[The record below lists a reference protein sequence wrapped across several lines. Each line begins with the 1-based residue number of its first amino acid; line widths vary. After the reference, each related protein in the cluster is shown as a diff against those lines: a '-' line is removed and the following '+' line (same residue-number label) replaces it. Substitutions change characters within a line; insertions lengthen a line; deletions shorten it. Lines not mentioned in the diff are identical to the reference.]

1 MLDHFLRGNILP
13 GNKSVN
19 DLMGQALEGVR
30 VIDIS
35 NFLAGPI
42 SSMFLGDLGADVIK
56 VERPGTGDEIRYWG
70 HNKDGVGLM
79 YKLVNRNKR
88 SVTADLRTPL
98 GVEIVKALIEDADII
113 VENYRKGTLEKW
125 GLDYETLSKIN
136 PRLVMLRIT
145 GFGQTGPNS
154 HRPGF
159 GTLAEG
165 YAGFASITGYPD
177 RPPLLPGFGLADETS
192 GLMGA
197 YLLLAALRE
206 RDQKSGIGQI
216 VEFGIYEPLFTLLG
230 PQVVDYDQLGVI
242 QERNGSRLPFTAPR
256 NTFRTKDDKWVSISG
271 SAQSTFER
279 MCEALNVPALIND
292 PRFLDNRLRIQN
304 AEALDDALQ
313 NAILAYDRDTLI
325 EIFEEFGAAVAACN
339 DIAEIFEDPHFLA
352 RENIVAVDDKELNGP
367 LRMQNVVG
375 KFSRTQG
382 IIRHAGPKLGEHN
395 KEILVDMLGFDIERL
410 VEEGYEI
417 GTSLP
422 KGQHG

>member
-1 MLDHFLRGNILP
+1 MGNENTNGPL
-13 GNKSVN
+13 GE
-19 DLMGQALEGVR
+19 ALSGIR

-42 SSMFLGDLGADVIK
+42 SSMFLGDFGADVIK

-70 HNKDGVGLM
+70 NNKNGVGLM

-98 GVEIVKALIEDADII
+98 GVEIVKALIRDADII
-113 VENYRKGTLEKW
+113 IENYRKGTLEKW
-125 GLDYETLSKIN
+125 GLDYETLSKVN
-136 PRLVMLRIT
+136 PGLIMVRIT

-197 YLLLAALRE
+197 YLALAALRE
-206 RDQKSGIGQI
+206 RDQNSGIGQI

-230 PQVVDYDQLGVI
+230 PQVVDYDQLGLI

-256 NTFRTKDDKWVSISG
+256 NTYRTKDDKWVSISG

-279 MCEALNVPALIND
+279 MCEALNVPRLIND

-313 NAILAYDRDTLI
+313 DAILEFDRDTLI
-325 EIFEEFGAAVAACN
+325 GLFDEFGAAVAACN
-339 DIAEIFEDPHFLA
+339 NIAEIFEDPHFLA
-352 RENIVAVDDKELNGP
+352 RGNIVAVDDEELNGP
-367 LRMQNVVG
+367 LKMQNIVG
-375 KFSRTQG
+375 NFSRTPG
-382 IIRHAGPKLGEHN
+382 KVKHAGPKLGEHN
-395 KEILVDMLGFDIERL
+395 KDILVDMLGFDPQRL
-410 VEEGYEI
+410 LSEGYEI
-417 GTSLP
+417 SNSIP
-422 KGQHG
+422 EEKHD

>member
-1 MLDHFLRGNILP
+1 M
-13 GNKSVN
+13 GNKN
-19 DLMGQALEGVR
+19 FDDLMNEALSGIR

-42 SSMFLGDLGADVIK
+42 SSMFLGDYGADVIK
-56 VERPGTGDEIRYWG
+56 VERPGTGDEIRFWG
-70 HNKDGVGLM
+70 NNKDGVGLM

-98 GVEIVKALIEDADII
+98 GVEIVKELVRDADII
-113 VENYRKGTLEKW
+113 IENYRKGTVEKW
-125 GLDYETLSKIN
+125 GLDYETLSEIN
-136 PRLVMLRIT
+136 PGLVMIRIT

-197 YLLLAALRE
+197 YLALAALRE
-206 RDQKSGIGQI
+206 RDQKSGKGQI

-230 PQVVDYDQLGVI
+230 PQVVDYDQLGII

-279 MCEALNVPALIND
+279 MCEALKVPGLIND

-304 AEALDDALQ
+304 AEALDIALQ
-313 NAILAYDRDTLI
+313 DAILEFDRDNLI
-325 EIFEEFGAAVAACN
+325 ELFDGFGAAVAACN
-339 DIAEIFEDPHFLA
+339 NIAEIFEDPHFLA
-352 RENIVAVDDKELNGP
+352 RGNIVAVHDEELNGP
-367 LRMQNVVG
+367 LKMQNVVG
-375 KFSRTQG
+375 NFSRTPG
-382 IIRHAGPKLGEHN
+382 KVKHAGPKLGEHN
-395 KEILVDMLGFDIERL
+395 KDILVDMLGFDPQRL
-410 VEEGYEI
+410 IREGYEI
-417 GTSLP
+417 SNSIT
-422 KGQHG
+422 KENYD

>member
-1 MLDHFLRGNILP
+1 MGNDNRNSPLGGP
-13 GNKSVN
+13 LK
-19 DLMGQALEGVR
+19 GVK

-42 SSMFLGDLGADVIK
+42 SSMFLGDSGADIIK

-70 HNKDGVGLM
+70 NNKDGVGLM

-98 GVEIVKALIEDADII
+98 GVEIIKALVKDADII
-113 VENYRKGTLEKW
+113 IENYRKGTLEKW

-136 PRLVMLRIT
+136 PGLIMVRIT

-197 YLLLAALRE
+197 YLALAALRE
-206 RDQKSGIGQI
+206 RDQNSGKGQI

-230 PQVVDYDQLGVI
+230 PQVVDYDQLGII

-256 NTFRTKDDKWVSISG
+256 NTYQTNDDKWVSISG

-279 MCEALNVPALIND
+279 MCEALKVPELIND

-304 AEALDDALQ
+304 AEALDEALQ
-313 NAILAYDRDTLI
+313 EAILKFDRQTLI
-325 EIFEEFGAAVAACN
+325 MLFDEFGAAVAACN
-339 DIAEIFEDPHFLA
+339 NIAEIFEDPHFIA
-352 RENIVAVDDKELNGP
+352 RENIVSVEDEELKGS
-367 LRMQNVVG
+367 LKMQNVVG
-375 KFSRTQG
+375 NFYEFNHTWLETIGYG
-382 IIRHAGPKLGEHN
+382 I
-395 KEILVDMLGFDIERL
+395 
-410 VEEGYEI
+410 
-417 GTSLP
+417 
-422 KGQHG
+422 

>member
-1 MLDHFLRGNILP
+1 MGNDNRNSPL
-13 GNKSVN
+13 G
-19 DLMGQALEGVR
+19 GALKGVK

-42 SSMFLGDLGADVIK
+42 SSMFLGDSGADIIK

-70 HNKDGVGLM
+70 NNKDGVGLM

-98 GVEIVKALIEDADII
+98 GVEIIKALVKDADII
-113 VENYRKGTLEKW
+113 IENYRKGTLEKW

-136 PRLVMLRIT
+136 PGLIMVRIT

-197 YLLLAALRE
+197 YLALAALRE
-206 RDQKSGIGQI
+206 RDQNSGKGQI

-230 PQVVDYDQLGVI
+230 PQVVDYDQLGII

-256 NTFRTKDDKWVSISG
+256 NTYQTNDDKWVSISG

-279 MCEALNVPALIND
+279 MCEALKVPELISD

-304 AEALDDALQ
+304 AEALDEALQ
-313 NAILAYDRDTLI
+313 EAILKFDRQTLI
-325 EIFEEFGAAVAACN
+325 MLFDEFGAAVAACN
-339 DIAEIFEDPHFLA
+339 NIAEIFEDPHFIA
-352 RENIVAVDDKELNGP
+352 RENIVSVEDEELKGS
-367 LRMQNVVG
+367 LKMQNVVG
-375 KFSRTQG
+375 NFSRTPG
-382 IIRHAGPKLGEHN
+382 KIRHAGPKLGEHN
-395 KEILVDMLGFDIERL
+395 KEVLIDMLGFDQEQLIK
-410 VEEGYEI
+410 EGY
-417 GTSLP
+417 SLSGP
-422 KGQHG
+422 ELEENRD

>member
-1 MLDHFLRGNILP
+1 MGNE
-13 GNKSVN
+13 SFN
-19 DLMGQALEGVR
+19 DLLGEALSGIR

-42 SSMFLGDLGADVIK
+42 SSMFLGDFGADVIK

-70 HNKDGVGLM
+70 NNKDGVGLM

-88 SVTADLRTPL
+88 SVTADLRTQL
-98 GVEIVKALIEDADII
+98 GVEIVKALVRDADII
-113 VENYRKGTLEKW
+113 IENYRKGTLEKW

-136 PRLVMLRIT
+136 PGLIMVRIT

-165 YAGFASITGYPD
+165 YAGFAAITGYPD

-197 YLLLAALRE
+197 YLALAALRE
-206 RDQKSGIGQI
+206 RDQKSGKGQI

-230 PQVVDYDQLGVI
+230 PQVVDYDQLGII

-279 MCEALNVPALIND
+279 MCEALNVPGLIND

-313 NAILAYDRDTLI
+313 DAILEFDRDTLI
-325 EIFEEFGAAVAACN
+325 GLFDEFGAAVAACN
-339 DIAEIFEDPHFLA
+339 NIAEIFEDPHFLA
-352 RENIVAVDDKELNGP
+352 RGNIVAVNDEELNGP
-367 LRMQNVVG
+367 LKMQNIVG
-375 KFSRTQG
+375 NFSRTPG
-382 IIRHAGPKLGEHN
+382 KVKHAGPKLGEHN
-395 KEILVDMLGFDIERL
+395 KDILVDMLGFDPQRL
-410 VEEGYEI
+410 IREGYEI
-417 GTSLP
+417 SNSAAKET
-422 KGQHG
+422 HD

>member
-1 MLDHFLRGNILP
+1 MGNESI
-13 GNKSVN
+13 N
-19 DLMGQALEGVR
+19 DLLGEALNGIR

-42 SSMFLGDLGADVIK
+42 SSMFLGDFGADVIK

-98 GVEIVKALIEDADII
+98 GVEIVKALVRDADII
-113 VENYRKGTLEKW
+113 IENYRKGTLEKW

-165 YAGFASITGYPD
+165 YSGFASITGYPD

-197 YLLLAALRE
+197 YLVLAALRE
-206 RDQKSGIGQI
+206 RDQKSGRGQI

-230 PQVVDYDQLGVI
+230 PQVVDYDQLGII

-256 NTFRTKDDKWVSISG
+256 NTFRTRDDKWVSISG

-313 NAILAYDRDTLI
+313 DAILAFDRDTLI
-325 EIFEEFGAAVAACN
+325 EIFDEFGAAVAACN

-352 RENIVAVDDKELNGP
+352 RGNIVAVDDEELNGP

-375 KFSRTQG
+375 NFSRTPG
-382 IIRHAGPKLGEHN
+382 RVKHAGPKLGEHN
-395 KEILVDMLGFDIERL
+395 RDILVNMLGFDPQRL
-410 VEEGYEI
+410 ISEGYEI
-417 GTSLP
+417 SNP
-422 KGQHG
+422 APEENYD

>member
-1 MLDHFLRGNILP
+1 MGNE
-13 GNKSVN
+13 SFN
-19 DLMGQALEGVR
+19 DLLGEALSGIR

-42 SSMFLGDLGADVIK
+42 SSMFLGDFGADVIK

-70 HNKDGVGLM
+70 NNKDGVGLM

-88 SVTADLRTPL
+88 SVTADLRTQL
-98 GVEIVKALIEDADII
+98 GVEIVKALVRDADII
-113 VENYRKGTLEKW
+113 IENYRKGTLEKW

-136 PRLVMLRIT
+136 PGLIMVRIT

-197 YLLLAALRE
+197 YLALAALRE
-206 RDQKSGIGQI
+206 RDQKSGKGQI

-230 PQVVDYDQLGVI
+230 PQVVDYDQLGII

-256 NTFRTKDDKWVSISG
+256 NTFRTKDNKWVSISG

-279 MCEALNVPALIND
+279 MCEALKVPGLIND

-313 NAILAYDRDTLI
+313 DAILEFDRDTLI
-325 EIFEEFGAAVAACN
+325 GLFDEFGAAVAACN
-339 DIAEIFEDPHFLA
+339 NIAEIFEDPHFLA
-352 RENIVAVDDKELNGP
+352 RGNIVAVDDEELNGP
-367 LRMQNVVG
+367 LKMQNIVG
-375 KFSRTQG
+375 NFSRTPG
-382 IIRHAGPKLGEHN
+382 KVKHAGPKLGEHN
-395 KEILVDMLGFDIERL
+395 KDILVDMLGFDPQRL
-410 VEEGYEI
+410 IREGYEI
-417 GTSLP
+417 SNSAAKET
-422 KGQHG
+422 HD